1 MTRGVFI
8 TGTDTGCGKTC
19 VSIALIRALRERGL
33 RVAGFKPVA
42 AGATWHDG
50 QLRNDDALA
59 LAAASGLALAYTR
72 VNPYCFEPPIAPHL
86 AAAEA
91 GIRIDVDRVLAAL
104 AELVAVSDF
113 VVVEGAGGWLVPLDR
128 EATIQDLALAL
139 QLPVVL
145 VVGLRLG
152 CLNHALLSERAIL
165 ASGVGVAGWIGS
177 VVEPGMAR
185 MDQNIATLQA
195 KMSLPCLG
203 VLGHPGAVPAAAA
216 QGGLVLDRLL
226 EPVR

>member
-1 MTRGVFI
+1 MTRGVFV

-42 AGATWHDG
+42 AGAAWRDG
-50 QLRNDDALA
+50 QLRNADAAA
-59 LAAASGLALAYTR
+59 LGAASGLDLAYAT
-72 VNPYCFEPPIAPHL
+72 VNPYCFGPPIAPHL

-91 GIRIDVDRVLAAL
+91 GIRIDIDRILAAFAAL
-104 AELVAVSDF
+104 AARADF
-113 VVVEGAGGWLVPLDR
+113 VVVEGAGGWLVPLDG
-128 EATIQDLALAL
+128 EATMQDLALAL
-139 QLPVVL
+139 QLPVIL

-165 ASGVGVAGWIGS
+165 ASGVGAAGWIGS
-177 VVEPGMAR
+177 VTDPGMAR
-185 MDQNIATLQA
+185 MDQNIVTLKA

-203 VLGHPGAVPAAAA
+203 VLSHQGAAPADD
-216 QGGLVLDRLL
+216 GLVLDRLL
-226 EPVR
+226 EPAG